1 MEKRNKFKDILGI
14 TSGILESIEGVKLQS
29 KQRIRSKIANTLRGY
44 DLVERE
50 EFNEIKAIIL
60 RVREENEQLIK
71 RIKALENKNKKK

>member
-1 MEKRNKFKDILGI
+1 MEKRNKFKGIIGI

-29 KQRIRSKIANTLRGY
+29 KQRIKSKIANTLRGY

-71 RIKALENKNKKK
+71 RIKALENKIKKN